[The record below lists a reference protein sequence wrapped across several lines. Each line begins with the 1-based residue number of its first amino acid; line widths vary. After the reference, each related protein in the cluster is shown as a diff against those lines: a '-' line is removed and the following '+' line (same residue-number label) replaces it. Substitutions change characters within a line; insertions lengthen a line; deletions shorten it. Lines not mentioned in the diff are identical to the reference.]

1 MTTATE
7 KIVVFRLADDSFAA
21 DVQAVERVLKYQPPR
36 AVPNV
41 PAWISGV
48 IDYQQ
53 RVVPVVDLRRRFEL
67 PEAGPSE
74 QARIL
79 VLNAG
84 GEWIAVVVDAVT
96 EVGAIAGSELQPPPK
111 YFRGLAG
118 EYLRGL
124 VRREAGLVIV
134 LDPERLLSA
143 TERIVLERA
152 TEAATGVPAHD

>member
-1 MTTATE
+1 MTNVTE
-7 KIVVFRLADDSFAA
+7 KIVIFRLADDHFAA
-21 DVQAVERVLKYQPPR
+21 DVQAVERVLKYQLPR

-67 PEAGPSE
+67 PAVGTSE

-79 VLNAG
+79 VLGSG
-84 GEWIAVVVDAVT
+84 GDWIGIVVDAVT
-96 EVGAIAGSELQPPPK
+96 EVAAVAAAELQPPPN

-124 VRREAGLVIV
+124 VRRQEHIVIV
-134 LDPERLLSA
+134 LDPDRLLSA
-143 TERIVLERA
+143 TERIVLEQVA
-152 TEAATGVPAHD
+152 GATGGEAR

>member
-1 MTTATE
+1 MTQTTE
-7 KIVVFRLADDSFAA
+7 KVVIFRLADDHFAA
-21 DVQAVERVLKYQPPR
+21 DVSAVERVLKHQPPR

-41 PAWISGV
+41 PAWILGV

-67 PEAGPSE
+67 PDAAASDH
-74 QARIL
+74 ARIL
-79 VLNAG
+79 ILGSG
-84 GEWIAVVVDAVT
+84 GEWIGVVVDAVT
-96 EVGAIAGSELQPPPK
+96 EVAAIGAADLQPPPK

-124 VRREAGLVIV
+124 VRRDDRIIIV

-143 TERIVLERA
+143 TERIVLERVVA
-152 TEAATGVPAHD
+152 ESSGADR

>member
-1 MTTATE
+1 MTNVTE
-7 KIVVFRLADDSFAA
+7 KIVIFRLADDHFAA
-21 DVQAVERVLKYQPPR
+21 DVQSVERVLKYQMPR

-67 PEAGPSE
+67 PSMGVSE
-74 QARIL
+74 HARIL
-79 VLNAG
+79 VLG
-84 GEWIAVVVDAVT
+84 SGDEWIGIVVDAVT
-96 EVGAIAGSELQPPPK
+96 EVAAVAASELQPPPH

-124 VRREAGLVIV
+124 VRRDERIVIV
-134 LDPERLLSA
+134 LDPDRLLSA
-143 TERIVLERA
+143 TERIVLEQVA
-152 TEAATGVPAHD
+152 GAAGGAAR